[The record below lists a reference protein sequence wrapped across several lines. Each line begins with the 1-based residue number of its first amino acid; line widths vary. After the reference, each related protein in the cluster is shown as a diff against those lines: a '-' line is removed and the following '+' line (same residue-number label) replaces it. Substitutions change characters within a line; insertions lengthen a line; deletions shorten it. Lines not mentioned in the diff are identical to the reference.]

1 MIFGV
6 FTSINLFSEKKSRI
20 IRKILERMIKILEI
34 LGFRRSKALLSSLV
48 SKLDSTL
55 PVGSIGRERE
65 AGEKTKISLT
75 LISKGKFLDLV
86 ACTIPVIKILLCLGM
101 DLAF

>member
-1 MIFGV
+1 M
-6 FTSINLFSEKKSRI
+6 R
-20 IRKILERMIKILEI
+20 KILEI
-34 LGFRRSKALLSSLV
+34 LGFRKSRGLLSSLV

-55 PVGSIGRERE
+55 PVGSIGRDKV

-86 ACTIPVIKILLCLGM
+86 PCTVPVIKILLCLGI
-101 DLAF
+101 DFTFLQILSDQNSLNQTGSDSK